1 MSFQPT
7 AQHLL
12 GICCFS
18 LLVAV
23 SQAARADF
31 PLTAFGERGPYGVSM
46 SEVEGQGLL
55 LVPHDGNGKTANG
68 KNAKK
73 QWPGIVFGHGL
84 CGPARSYSQSL
95 ERLCSW
101 GFVVIAN
108 QEQEDC
114 GVVNIGNPIESM
126 QSAGKFRYCVD
137 SSVMAGNIKK
147 NLHYLASR
155 SDVNPDALALVG
167 HSMGGGVSIDVGVSV
182 NAEQSGFVKAVVGI
196 APWNGARPVP
206 SSQVSKL
213 NAPLLIFCSNSDKL
227 CPCSGPSTAA
237 ENVSVDLPLPL
248 PGFAN
253 KIADQMAEAGMPFIF
268 GPGAD
273 VYWHGGSAAI
283 YKHARTATL
292 VEVRDANHFA
302 IAGTDGKQLEQLMY
316 HLTKVNGLQFNLS
329 GRPYRWIPTLEY
341 TVAFLYDK
349 LQVDPQK
356 GQAVMAKIA
365 SDDRIVKVISK

>member
-1 MSFQPT
+1 MFNAFFVKRLFTISGFVALSAMPFQVYGEST
-7 AQHLL
+7 
-12 GICCFS
+12 
-18 LLVAV
+18 
-23 SQAARADF
+23 
-31 PLTAFGERGPYGVSM
+31 TAFGKQGPYGVAM
-46 SEVEGQGLL
+46 SEVSGQGLL
-55 LVPHDGNGKTANG
+55 LIPQVADGSQ
-68 KNAKK
+68 AKK

-84 CGPARSYSQSL
+84 CGPAHSYSDSL
-95 ERLCSW
+95 QRLCSW
-101 GFVVIAN
+101 GFVIIAN

-114 GVVNIGNPIESM
+114 GVADIRNPIASM
-126 QSAGKFRYCVD
+126 QSVGKLRYCVD

-155 SDVNPDALALVG
+155 SDVNPNALALVG

-182 NAEQSGFVKAVVGI
+182 NAEQPGFVKAVVGI

-206 SSQVSKL
+206 SSVVSKL
-213 NAPLLIFCSNSDKL
+213 NAPLLIVCSKSDKL

-237 ENVSVDLPLPL
+237 ENVSVDLPLPV

-253 KIADQMAEAGMPFIF
+253 QIASRMAEAGMPFIF

-292 VEVRDANHFA
+292 VEVLKANHFA
-302 IAGTDGKQLEQLMY
+302 IAGTDGKQMEHLLRQLAN
-316 HLTKVNGLQFNLS
+316 VNGFAFNLA
-329 GRPYRWIPTLEY
+329 GRPYRWVPTLEY

-349 LQVDPQK
+349 LNINAEE
-356 GQAVMAKIA
+356 GQAVMAKIE
-365 SDDRIVKVISK
+365 SDDRIDKVISK